1 MKKEKRP
8 STTKSLEAYVLSV
21 IRGRRGFVPL
31 ILRGLLLVL
40 ALLHRLGLELYLMA
54 YRVGLRRRT
63 RLPRPVISI
72 GNITV
77 GGTGKT
83 PTVHTLCRLLKEE
96 GLQPVV
102 LSRGYRGKFEHSSAI
117 VSDGQKVR
125 LGVQEAGDEAYLLAR
140 NLPGVPV
147 VVGKDRRVTGALAIG
162 QFQPDVLVLD
172 DGMQFWQLHRD
183 LEIALVNA
191 LNPFDNGWIFPRGLL
206 REPPSHL
213 RRAHIVLLTNAG
225 RLAIEALEAL
235 MTHLRR
241 LVPGKPIFTADPVPG
256 QLRFLADQ
264 VYVPA
269 QWLAGRRVVAV
280 SAIADPTLFETM
292 IGELGGILAASF
304 RFRDH
309 HVYTPKEIE
318 QVMEK
323 ACAVNAEAVITT
335 EKDAVKLMPL
345 RSARPL
351 AALQVSMHI
360 DAEHEFMTEVLKAV
374 EEAQGNRRW

>member
-1 MKKEKRP
+1 MTKEKRP
-8 STTKSLEAYVLSV
+8 TATKSLEAYMLSV
-21 IRGRRGFVPL
+21 IRGRRGVVPL
-31 ILRGLLLVL
+31 LLRGFLLLL
-40 ALLHRLGLELYLMA
+40 ALLHRVGLELYLLI
-54 YRVGLRRRT
+54 YQVGLRRRT
-63 RLPRPVISI
+63 RLPRPVISV
-72 GNITV
+72 GNITA

-96 GLQPVV
+96 GLQPAV
-102 LSRGYRGKFEHSSAI
+102 LSRGYRGRFEHGSAI
-117 VSDGQKVR
+117 VSDGQKIR
-125 LGVQEAGDEAYLLAR
+125 LSVQEAGDEAYLLAR

-183 LEIALVNA
+183 VEIVLVNA

-213 RRAHIVLLTNAG
+213 RRAHIILLTNAG
-225 RLAIEALEAL
+225 RLTVAALEAL
-235 MTHLRR
+235 RARIRR
-241 LVPGKPIFTADPVPG
+241 LAPGKPIFTADPVPG

-280 SAIADPTLFETM
+280 SAIADPTLFESM

-323 ACAVNAEAVITT
+323 ACTVNAEAVITT

-374 EEAQGNRRW
+374 EEAQADRRW